1 MMLEKIHGGVVMA
14 LLYYLDGEILEEEPK
29 VSAQD
34 RGYNFGDGVYEVIRS
49 YRGKLFALEDHV
61 ERLFRSAS
69 YIDLKLPYSPDEMS
83 KLITDF
89 YNKSGNP
96 EAAVYLQ
103 ITRGAAVR
111 NHTYERGMKPVVF
124 MYSKPLDDKPLS
136 YYEGGFKAI
145 TVHDGRWDMCQAKTI
160 CLLYNILAKQ
170 KAKDA
175 GCDEAIF
182 VRDNGE
188 VTECGS
194 SNLFIIKDGILKT
207 HPADNRILS
216 GITRKYVIEVARKNG
231 VHFRNEI
238 FYKEDLFT
246 ADEVFMTG
254 TLSEISPFVEI
265 DGKTVGNGKPGE
277 ITLKLL
283 HSFYEMVRS
292 V

>member
-1 MMLEKIHGGVVMA
+1 MG
-14 LLYYLDGEILEEEPK
+14 LLYYLDGKVSDEEPK

-34 RGYNFGDGVYEVIRS
+34 RGYNFGDGIYEVIRS
-49 YRGKLFALEDHV
+49 YRGKLFALDDHV
-61 ERLFRSAS
+61 ERLYRSAS
-69 YIDLKLPYSPDEMS
+69 YIDLRLPYSPDEFTAV
-83 KLITDF
+83 ITDF

-96 EAAVYLQ
+96 DAALYLQ
-103 ITRGAAVR
+103 VTRGATMR
-111 NHTYERGMKPVVF
+111 NHTYERDLKPVVF
-124 MYSKPLDDKPLS
+124 MYSKPVEDKPVE
-136 YYEGGFKAI
+136 YFENGFKAQ

-182 VRDNGE
+182 IRENGE

-194 SNLFIIKDGILKT
+194 SNLFIVKDGILKT

-238 FYKEDLFT
+238 FYKEDLMT

-254 TLSEISPFVEI
+254 TLTEISPFVEI
-265 DGKTVGNGKPGE
+265 DGTAVGNGKPGE
-277 ITLKLL
+277 ITMKLL
-283 HSFYEMVRS
+283 HAFYNMVRGI
-292 V
+292 